1 MYPISTNFK
10 SSAIYA
16 LKYEINTPMK
26 YLFLILF
33 SFICHYISAQEL
45 QGIISDSKTK
55 NAIPYSSIAILHS
68 NKGTYAD
75 ADGAFQLNSTVN
87 TNDTLKISAIGY
99 ESKIINVSYFAKT
112 NNTIYLRP
120 STETL
125 KEVVINSNLI
135 DYTNKIT
142 LGEKR
147 DGNISKSTPIGYET
161 CLYFSNPE
169 KALGKLKTLFIK
181 LKKNKNAEAT
191 ATFNIK
197 FYSFDSQKQLPDK
210 LLYHENLFIS
220 PKNKKYTLKVP
231 LEDLEIFIPP
241 NGICIG
247 IEMMNTGKEMPKYT
261 QYGPALRYTLSENN
275 KSITWSNY
283 LNTGWKNGANIHK
296 RFKRFKTGISNP
308 LIQLDVLY
316 PKR

>member
-1 MYPISTNFK
+1 
-10 SSAIYA
+10 
-16 LKYEINTPMK
+16 MK
-26 YLFLILF
+26 YLFLILC
-33 SFICHYISAQEL
+33 SFICHSISAQEL
-45 QGIISDSKTK
+45 HGFISDSKTK
-55 NAIPYSSIAILHS
+55 KAIPYSSIAILHS

-75 ADGAFQLNSTVN
+75 ADGMFHLNSNGN
-87 TNDTLKISAIGY
+87 TTDTLKISAIGY
-99 ESKIINVSYFAKT
+99 EPKIINISSLLKT
-112 NNTIYLRP
+112 KDTIYLTA

-125 KEVVINSNLI
+125 EEVVLSSKSIQ
-135 DYTNKIT
+135 YTESIS

-161 CLYFSNPE
+161 CLYFSNPK

-181 LKKNKNAEAT
+181 LKKNKSANAT

-197 FYSFDSQKQLPDK
+197 FYAYDSQKQLPGK

-220 PKNKKYTLKVP
+220 PKNKKYTLRIP
-231 LEDLEIFIPP
+231 LEDLDVFIPS

-247 IEMMNTGKEMPKYT
+247 IEMMNTGKKMPKYT
-261 QYGPALRYTLSENN
+261 QYGPALRYTLSEHNT
-275 KSITWSNY
+275 SITWSNY

-316 PKR
+316 PKQ

>member
-1 MYPISTNFK
+1 
-10 SSAIYA
+10 
-16 LKYEINTPMK
+16 MK

-75 ADGAFQLNSTVN
+75 ANGMFHLNSN
-87 TNDTLKISAIGY
+87 GKTNDTLKISAIGY
-99 ESKIINVSYFAKT
+99 EPKIINVSSLSKT
-112 NNTIYLRP
+112 NNTIYLTA
-120 STETL
+120 STEIL
-125 KEVVINSNLI
+125 KEVVIRSKNI
-135 DYTNKIT
+135 EYTNKIT
-142 LGEKR
+142 LGEER

-161 CLYFSNPE
+161 CLYFSNPK

-181 LKKNKNAEAT
+181 LKKNKSAIAT

-197 FYSFDSQKQLPDK
+197 FYAFDSQKQLPGK
-210 LLYHENLFIS
+210 LLYYENLFIS
-220 PKNKKYTLKVP
+220 PKNKKYTLRIP
-231 LEDLEIFIPP
+231 LEDLEVFIPP

-247 IEMMNTGKEMPKYT
+247 IEMMYTGKEMPKYT
-261 QYGPALRYTLSENN
+261 KYGPALRYTLSENN
-275 KSITWSNY
+275 TSITWSNY
-283 LNTGWKNGANIHK
+283 LNTGWKNGANTHK

-316 PKR
+316 PKH